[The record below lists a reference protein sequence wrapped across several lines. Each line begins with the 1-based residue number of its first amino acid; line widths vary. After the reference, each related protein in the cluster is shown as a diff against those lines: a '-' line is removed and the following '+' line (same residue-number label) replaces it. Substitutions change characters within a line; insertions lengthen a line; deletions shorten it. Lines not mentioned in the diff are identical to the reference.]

1 MVQLVGGSFLMGS
14 SDPLAREADGEGPVR
29 EVVLSAFAMD
39 HVAVSN
45 DDFASFIEATGH
57 RTDAELIGWS
67 LFSPPSSPVN
77 CGARQLVPRMSLGG
91 VLSRV
96 PGGTALSDRAAG
108 GVT

>member
-57 RTDAELIGWS
+57 RYRRRADRLVLVFAAFLPGELRRTAAR
-67 LFSPPSSPVN
+67 SPD
-77 CGARQLVPRMSLGG
+77 VPWWCAVASEEG
-91 VLSRV
+91 RV
-96 PGGTALSDRAAG
+96 I
-108 GVT
+108 